1 MSYDLWINKN
11 NIITK
16 YIEIFKREMG
26 LFVNYNYEYIIKII

>member
-16 YIEIFKREMG
+16 YIEIFKNTRNEISCELIM
-26 LFVNYNYEYIIKII
+26 NT